1 MKLAI
6 VVIAAVLL
14 QQSGCD
20 EQAPKTATQPAHR
33 YPPTRRFE
41 NVASPGS
48 PAGVALD
55 TVTGQYCKT
64 WEWTYKASG
73 LNGGL
78 DTLPLCL
85 SLYEGTPTFEK

>member
-20 EQAPKTATQPAHR
+20 EQAPKPAAQPIHR
-33 YPPTRRFE
+33 YPPIRRFE
-41 NVASPGS
+41 NVNTPGS
-48 PAGVALD
+48 PGVALD

-64 WEWTYKASG
+64 WEWTYKASA

-78 DTLPLCL
+78 DTLPTCL
-85 SLYEGTPTFEK
+85 TVYQGTPTFEK

>member
-20 EQAPKTATQPAHR
+20 EQAPKTAAQPAHH
-33 YPPTRRFE
+33 YPPIHRFE
-41 NVASPGS
+41 NVSSPVS
-48 PAGVALD
+48 PGVALD

-64 WEWTYKASG
+64 WEWMYKASG
-73 LNGGL
+73 MKGGL
-78 DTLPLCL
+78 DLLPTCL
-85 SLYEGTPTFEK
+85 SIYQDTPTFEK